1 MTEIQPSCSDR
12 LLAFSLFAKLTETM
26 PQRAGDLR
34 WPKVRRMFEAHLA
47 NPHKDRVPGFSPVRF
62 KPGTTRA
69 DINVVAISCLVLD
82 LDDVP
87 LDAIRGAIS
96 QYEWVAYSTHSH
108 TATQHCSR
116 VILPLMRD
124 VFPAEWFRFW
134 SAATRELTGGRADK
148 ACKDLSR
155 FYYLPSVHPERASDA
170 FHVHNEG
177 TWLNPDAFLA
187 NVSAAAT
194 GADPGTVNSIAGAQS
209 LQVAALGSNL
219 SAGKVDLDADIS
231 EGSRND
237 GLTRVAGHFAHNGL
251 AGEDLFERVQTHNV
265 ARCKPPLDRQEVRT
279 ICASVSKREAEA
291 RATAADTLEAALR
304 RLNEQFA
311 WIQTPP
317 AIWRTASREFVA
329 VAAFRIDQGNQQV
342 LSGKTYVELGAAWL
356 KSPERRQHFR
366 LAFEPEQAAIT
377 RDGALNLWEGFA
389 IAPAAGD
396 ASPWLT
402 LMAHLFPDQS
412 ACRWIQQWLA
422 HSIQHPGAK
431 KHSAIVCWSRT
442 QGLGK
447 NLVFEAVARL
457 FGRHACVAQPGQLG
471 KQFNAWMRDKL
482 LIISDETGRHG
493 NQQAA
498 DLIKTWITSSEIVT
512 EQKNQP
518 SVVLR
523 NVTDFVFLGNNAD
536 AVHLSAE
543 DRRFSVFEITSQR
556 LSDAFYRDFA
566 NWRDSPAGL
575 PALLHYLQ
583 TLDLNGFDPKGHA
596 PMTRSKRAMIDA
608 SRSGPEQW
616 LLETFVSGTV
626 AQQHGRELFSAV
638 ELCLAYEWSTKQKA
652 TVEVMGRALSKSGIQ
667 NKRVRLAGAQPVVY
681 ALDNYTHWS
690 QQPSSAWAIEA
701 AKPLKLPGAR

>member
-1 MTEIQPSCSDR
+1 MTEFKTSYSDR
-12 LLAFSLFAKLTETM
+12 PLAFSLFAKLTETT
-26 PQRAGDLR
+26 PQRTGDRR
-34 WPKVRRMFEAHLA
+34 WPKARRMFESHFA

-69 DINVVAISCLVLD
+69 DINVVALSCLVLD

-96 QYEWVAYSTHSH
+96 QYEWVAHSTHSH
-108 TATQHCSR
+108 TPARHCSR

-124 VFPAEWFRFW
+124 VFPAEWSRFW
-134 SAATRELTGGRADK
+134 LAASRELTGGLADK

-170 FHVHNEG
+170 FHEHNEG
-177 TWLNPDAFLA
+177 TWLNPDAFLD
-187 NVSAAAT
+187 NLSAAAT
-194 GADPGTVNSIAGAQS
+194 GADPSTVNSIAGVQS
-209 LQVAALGSNL
+209 QQAAAWGSNL
-219 SAGKVDLDADIS
+219 GAGKVDLDADIS

-237 GLTRVAGHFAHNGL
+237 GLTRVAGHFAHAGL
-251 AGEDLFERVQTHNV
+251 TGEDLFERVQAHNV
-265 ARCKPPLDRQEVRT
+265 ARCKPPLDRQEVRK
-279 ICASVSKREAEA
+279 ICSSVSKREAQA
-291 RATAADTLEAALR
+291 RATAAVTFEAALLG
-304 RLNEQFA
+304 LNEQFA

-317 AIWRTASREFVA
+317 AIWRIASREFIP
-329 VAAFRIDQGNQQV
+329 VAAFKIEQGNQQF
-342 LSGKTYVELGAAWL
+342 LSGKTYVDLGTAWL
-356 KSPERRQHFR
+356 KWPERRQHPR
-366 LAFEPEQAAIT
+366 LAFEPQEPAIMT
-377 RDGALNLWEGFA
+377 DGALNLWEGFA
-389 IAPAAGD
+389 FAPAAGD
-396 ASPWLT
+396 AGPWLN
-402 LMAHLFPDQS
+402 LMAHLFPDPS

-422 HSIQHPGAK
+422 HSIQHPGTK
-431 KHSAIVCWSRT
+431 KHSAIVCWSRE

-447 NLVFEAVARL
+447 NLVFEAFARL

-482 LIISDETGRHG
+482 NIISDETGRHG

-498 DLIKTWITSSEIVT
+498 DLIKTWITSSEIAT

-523 NVTDFVFLGNNAD
+523 NVTDFIFLGNNAD

-543 DRRFSVFEITSQR
+543 DRRFSVFEITSTR
-556 LSDAFYRDFA
+556 LPDGFYRDFA
-566 NWRDSPAGL
+566 NWRDSAAGL
-575 PALLHYLQ
+575 PALLHHLQ

-596 PMTRSKRAMIDA
+596 PMTSSKRAMIDA

-616 LLETFVSGTV
+616 LLETFVSGAV

-681 ALDNYTHWS
+681 ALDNHMHWS
-690 QQPSSAWAIEA
+690 QQLSSAWAIEA
-701 AKPLKLPGAR
+701 AKPSKLPGTQ